1 VLIFFGTNAALIL
14 SAIIIL
20 YAGWEWAN
28 LAGYDSNYEKLLFTV
43 AVSVTMIFFNFLMDI
58 HNSAPINLDMGTL
71 IFHCLVPWWVL
82 AIYWIR
88 SYPKGSIFW
97 KSKFA
102 KSLIGLLVLTP
113 TWLSIIILISFEYG
127 KYLIFGVI
135 FIVALSD
142 ITAFFVGIRFGKH
155 KLCKNVSPNKTW
167 EGFLGAI
174 AANLILIIFLGLLLE
189 INRINLLPLFFLIM
203 ATTLSSVIGD
213 LLISMLKRHRGIKD
227 SGYILPGHGGVLDR
241 IDGHSIAFPVFTLIF
256 ISSNFQ
262 FSILN

>member
-1 VLIFFGTNAALIL
+1 
-14 SAIIIL
+14 
-20 YAGWEWAN
+20 
-28 LAGYDSNYEKLLFTV
+28 
-43 AVSVTMIFFNFLMDI
+43 
-58 HNSAPINLDMGTL
+58 
-71 IFHCLVPWWVL
+71 
-82 AIYWIR
+82 
-88 SYPKGSIFW
+88 
-97 KSKFA
+97 
-102 KSLIGLLVLTP
+102 
-113 TWLSIIILISFEYG
+113 
-127 KYLIFGVI
+127 
-135 FIVALSD
+135 
-142 ITAFFVGIRFGKH
+142 VGIRFGKH